1 MSWVRAV
8 STLSNWVC
16 IISFMPLF
24 FVLLECVVRNTRVWD
39 VTI

>member
-8 STLSNWVC
+8 STLSSWVC
-16 IISFMPLF
+16 MISFMVLF
-24 FVLLECVVRNTRVWD
+24 FVLLECVVWDTRVWD